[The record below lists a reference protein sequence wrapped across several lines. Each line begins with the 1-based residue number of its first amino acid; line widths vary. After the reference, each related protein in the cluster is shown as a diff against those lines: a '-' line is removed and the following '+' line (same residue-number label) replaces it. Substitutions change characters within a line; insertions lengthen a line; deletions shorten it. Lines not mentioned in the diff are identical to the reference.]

1 MYQDR
6 PISSAG
12 SATGGARYSKL
23 MQFGHTPCVQSVCH
37 CGATEF
43 DEPMKRCYR
52 ELQNVVDKFFATG
65 ISENA
70 ESGAPSK
77 PCAIEAR

>member
-1 MYQDR
+1 MYQDK

-43 DEPMKRCYR
+43 DEPLKRCDR
-52 ELQNVVDKFFATG
+52 QVKALGEKLFSPASAELYVK
-65 ISENA
+65 
-70 ESGAPSK
+70 
-77 PCAIEAR
+77 EAR